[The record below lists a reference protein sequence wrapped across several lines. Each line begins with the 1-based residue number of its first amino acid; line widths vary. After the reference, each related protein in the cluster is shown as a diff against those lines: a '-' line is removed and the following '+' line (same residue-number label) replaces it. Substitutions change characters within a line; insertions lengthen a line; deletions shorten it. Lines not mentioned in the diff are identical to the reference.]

1 MLIISVYP
9 LKDIIYIVSMEDFEL
24 IELITKRHD
33 SEKGYRLLITTYKE
47 RLYWHIRR
55 MVKTHEDAD
64 DILQNTFIKVFKNIE
79 NFKGNSSLQTWLYK
93 IATNE
98 SISFLNNPKT
108 QSFDSLDNL
117 QIETY
122 ANEMPDYE
130 GLGEKLEKAIDSLP
144 DKQRIV
150 FNLRYY
156 DEMPYRDIAEIT
168 ETSVSALKSSF
179 HHAVK
184 KIEAIIKS

>member
-1 MLIISVYP
+1 
-9 LKDIIYIVSMEDFEL
+9 MEDFEL
-24 IELITKRHD
+24 IELITKMQD

-55 MVKTHEDAD
+55 IVKTHEDAD
-64 DILQNTFIKVFKNIE
+64 DILQNTFIKVFKNIQK
-79 NFKGNSSLQTWLYK
+79 FKGDSSLQTWLYK

-98 SISFLNNPKT
+98 CLSFVNNLKIQT
-108 QSFDSLDNL
+108 FDSLDNL
-117 QIETY
+117 QGETY
-122 ANEMPDYE
+122 ANEMTDYD
-130 GLGEKLEKAIDSLP
+130 GLSEKLEKAIDSLP
-144 DKQRIV
+144 EKQRIV

-168 ETSVSALKSSF
+168 ETSVSALKTSF
-179 HHAVK
+179 HLAVK

>member
-1 MLIISVYP
+1 MVN
-9 LKDIIYIVSMEDFEL
+9 MEDFEL
-24 IELITKRHD
+24 IELISKKPD

-47 RLYWHIRR
+47 RLYWYIRR
-55 MVKTHEDAD
+55 IVKNHEDAD

-79 NFKGNSSLQTWLYK
+79 KFKGNSSLQTWLYK

-98 SISFLNNPKT
+98 SISYLNNPKT

-117 QIETY
+117 QTDTY
-122 ANEMPDYE
+122 ADEMPDYD
-130 GLGEKLEKAIDSLP
+130 GLSKKLEKAIDSLP
-144 DKQRIV
+144 DKQKVV

-168 ETSVSALKSSF
+168 QTSVGALKTSF
-179 HHAVK
+179 HLAVK
-184 KIEAIIKS
+184 KIEAYIKS